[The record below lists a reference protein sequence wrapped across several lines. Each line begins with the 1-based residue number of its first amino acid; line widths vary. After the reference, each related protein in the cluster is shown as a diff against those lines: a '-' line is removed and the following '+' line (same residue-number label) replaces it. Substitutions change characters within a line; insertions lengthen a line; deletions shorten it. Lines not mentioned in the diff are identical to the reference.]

1 MDSAS
6 CSIQQPVEC
15 SSYRSGVL
23 GSRLEAEKLA
33 PSCPF
38 DRVSFS
44 DVDSPFF
51 ERFGFKYRHKKKKKH
66 CSLGMVDILP
76 LEIRNQIFLELDVAS
91 LVVIPGVNHI
101 ARRAVDALVEY
112 RTIRAQVPELVRT
125 ILSLGIINP
134 RPISELHAALSKR
147 GCDYCG
153 GVEEYLYVLTYSR
166 VCSHCLTTRK
176 ELLPLSTSD
185 ARLGYGLDV
194 ASLSRL
200 PSILY
205 LTDTYPHRR
214 LACGDNATLVDRS
227 AAERAGIALHGS
239 KERMTKAAKEHRHAR
254 EMIWLE
260 EEIWQKRVQRYKSD
274 LASQARSTQSQADLE
289 FDADRANPY
298 RFAAVM
304 RIPWPDRDGIKVKS
318 GILGR
323 DRTTNEKVKRREN
336 FHPPGWREIYDY
348 AGFMED
354 AHARIASDEMSA
366 VSATEGDRH

>member
-1 MDSAS
+1 MNAS
-6 CSIQQPVEC
+6 SSCGQQLA
-15 SSYRSGVL
+15 SGSGYGTGLL
-23 GSRLEAEKLA
+23 GSRL
-33 PSCPF
+33 
-38 DRVSFS
+38 VSLS
-44 DVDSPFF
+44 DVDSPYS
-51 ERFGFKYRHKKKKKH
+51 ERFGFKSKKNKKTKH
-66 CSLGMVDILP
+66 CSLGKLDSLR

-91 LVVIPGVNHI
+91 LIVMRGMSHV
-101 ARRAVDALVEY
+101 ARRAVGALVEY
-112 RTIRAQVPELVRT
+112 RNIRSQVPELVRT
-125 ILSLGIINP
+125 ILSLSIINP
-134 RPISELHAALSKR
+134 RPVSDLYAALSKR
-147 GCDYCG
+147 GCDYCSDVG
-153 GVEEYLYVLTYSR
+153 EYLYVLTYSP
-166 VCSHCLTTRK
+166 VCSRCLTTRK

-185 ARLGYGLDV
+185 ARLGYGLDEPT
-194 ASLSRL
+194 LSRL

-205 LTDTYPHRR
+205 LPDTYPHRR
-214 LACGDNATLVDRS
+214 LACGDNATLVDRP

-239 KERMTKAAKEHRHAR
+239 KEIMTKAAKEHRHAP

-274 LASQARSTQSQADLE
+274 LVSQARSTQSQADLE

-298 RFAAVM
+298 RFAAVI
-304 RIPWPDRDGIKVKS
+304 RIPWPGRDGIKVKS

-366 VSATEGDRH
+366 VSATEGDWH